1 MARLL
6 HTLLEKIAT
15 ERAVPRAMKESTV
28 VLLHKKG
35 PKADPMNYRPI
46 SLLQSTFKLLDA

>member
-15 ERAVPRAMKESTV
+15 ERTVPRAMKESTV